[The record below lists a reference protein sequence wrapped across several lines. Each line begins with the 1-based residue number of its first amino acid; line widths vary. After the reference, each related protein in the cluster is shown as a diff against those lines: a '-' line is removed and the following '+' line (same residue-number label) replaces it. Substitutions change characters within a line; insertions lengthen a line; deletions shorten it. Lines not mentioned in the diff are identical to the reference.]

1 MTSKTPK
8 APTALQLFRQ
18 KKKIDDLKKRILD
31 EKRKLSDMAA
41 LARDMR
47 AEKIVVDGCVYTV
60 TPRGGNYQWS
70 WDNNVDVNKIG
81 TVEEF
86 AKLV

>member
-47 AEKIVVDGCVYTV
+47 AEKIVVEGVIYTV
-60 TPRGGNYQWS
+60 TTRGGNRVWS
-70 WDNNVDVNKIG
+70 WDNSVEVDKIG

>member
-1 MTSKTPK
+1 MASKTPK

-18 KKKIDDLKKRILD
+18 KKKIDDLKKRIWD
-31 EKRKLSDMAA
+31 EERKLSDMAA
-41 LARDMR
+41 LARDMY

-60 TPRGGNYQWS
+60 TPRRGNYQWS
-70 WDNNVDVNKIG
+70 WDNDVDVNKIG

>member
-47 AEKIVVDGCVYTV
+47 DEKIVVDGVVYAV
-60 TPRGGNYQWS
+60 TPQRGNYQWS
-70 WDNNVDVNKIG
+70 WDNCVDVNKIG

>member
-1 MTSKTPK
+1 MASKTPK

-18 KKKIDDLKKRILD
+18 KKKIDDLKQRIWD
-31 EKRKLSDMAA
+31 EERKLSNMAA
-41 LARDMR
+41 LARDMY
-47 AEKIVVDGCVYTV
+47 AEKVVVDGVIYTV
-60 TPRGGNYQWS
+60 TTRGGDRNWN
-70 WDNNVDVNKIG
+70 WGNHVNVDNIG